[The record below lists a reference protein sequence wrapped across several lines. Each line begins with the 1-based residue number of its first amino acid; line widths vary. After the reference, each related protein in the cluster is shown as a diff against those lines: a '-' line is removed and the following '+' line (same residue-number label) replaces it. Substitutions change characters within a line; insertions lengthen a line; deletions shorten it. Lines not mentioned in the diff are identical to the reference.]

1 MPINTDSA
9 LGLHATALSLRARR
23 AELLASNL
31 ANADTPAYKARDI
44 NFSALLKRQQQQ
56 APANNLSVTN
66 AAHFT
71 AASNSGPGATDV
83 QYRIPNQPSLDGN
96 TVDPHLEKAAFA
108 ENAVQYQTTLM
119 LLDRKIRGLMTAL
132 RGD

>member
-1 MPINTDSA
+1 MPITLDSA
-9 LGLHATALSLRARR
+9 LDIHATALSLRARR

-44 NFSALLKRQQQQ
+44 DFKAVLDRQQHNQ
-56 APANNLSVTN
+56 PAASLRVTN
-66 AAHFT
+66 AAHLTT
-71 AASNSGPGATDV
+71 ASPSGVTSADV
-83 QYRIPNQPSLDGN
+83 QYRIPGQPSLDGN

-108 ENAVQYQTTLM
+108 ENAVQYQTTLL